1 MVSRFF
7 AGSSK
12 FRPRRKEGVC
22 RGKESNIIQKR
33 RKLFPRCE
41 SFPILH
47 LRGGG
52 NGPRRKRDVSRCSEE
67 LHLGD
72 NFSNYYQM
80 ANGQSLCFS
89 RAGGRTS
96 SSSSG
101 TGLVRLR
108 LPTSRS
114 LESRARRGRG
124 LRAQYRADDKPSSGK
139 SIFDRNAP
147 CFPTTCTRS
156 LRGQGFRT
164 SSGGG
169 RKWRNW
175 RKHSNDRINLFL
187 PSFLLLSFFLLR
199 FIDSFPWIQGRKIN
213 LELLIEEKGA
223 GRSIHFRDSLL
234 IDPLALLAAIY
245 VTSIGGRKG
254 RRRRKRKNERYC
266 RGKKEKEEG
275 TAVSDHIYLSL
286 INNVVLTGA
295 W

>member
-1 MVSRFF
+1 MVRGEREMLVAVVKNFISAITFPIIIRWQMDSLCVSR
-7 AGSSK
+7 G
-12 FRPRRKEGVC
+12 R
-22 RGKESNIIQKR
+22 
-33 RKLFPRCE
+33 
-41 SFPILH
+41 
-47 LRGGG
+47 
-52 NGPRRKRDVSRCSEE
+52 
-67 LHLGD
+67 
-72 NFSNYYQM
+72 
-80 ANGQSLCFS
+80 
-89 RAGGRTS
+89 RTS
-96 SSSSG
+96 SSG
-101 TGLVRLR
+101 RGLVRLR

-169 RKWRNW
+169 GGGNTPTIALIFF
-175 RKHSNDRINLFL
+175 SL
-187 PSFLLLSFFLLR
+187 PFFSFLSSFPSFFLLR

-213 LELLIEEKGA
+213 LELLIEEEGA

>member
-1 MVSRFF
+1 MVRGEREMLVAVVKNFISAITFPIIIRWQMDSLCVSR
-7 AGSSK
+7 G
-12 FRPRRKEGVC
+12 R
-22 RGKESNIIQKR
+22 
-33 RKLFPRCE
+33 
-41 SFPILH
+41 
-47 LRGGG
+47 
-52 NGPRRKRDVSRCSEE
+52 
-67 LHLGD
+67 
-72 NFSNYYQM
+72 
-80 ANGQSLCFS
+80 
-89 RAGGRTS
+89 RTS
-96 SSSSG
+96 SSG
-101 TGLVRLR
+101 RGLVRLR

-187 PSFLLLSFFLLR
+187 PSFLLLSFFPPSLLSFLLR

>member
-1 MVSRFF
+1 MR
-7 AGSSK
+7 K
-12 FRPRRKEGVC
+12 FPH
-22 RGKESNIIQKR
+22 
-33 RKLFPRCE
+33 FT
-41 SFPILH
+41 FT
-47 LRGGG
+47 GGR

-169 RKWRNW
+169 GGGNTPTIALIFF
-175 RKHSNDRINLFL
+175 SL
-187 PSFLLLSFFLLR
+187 PFFSFLSFFFDSSIR
-199 FIDSFPWIQGRKIN
+199 FRGY
-213 LELLIEEKGA
+213 KG
-223 GRSIHFRDSLL
+223 
-234 IDPLALLAAIY
+234 
-245 VTSIGGRKG
+245 
-254 RRRRKRKNERYC
+254 ER
-266 RGKKEKEEG
+266 
-275 TAVSDHIYLSL
+275 
-286 INNVVLTGA
+286 
-295 W
+295 